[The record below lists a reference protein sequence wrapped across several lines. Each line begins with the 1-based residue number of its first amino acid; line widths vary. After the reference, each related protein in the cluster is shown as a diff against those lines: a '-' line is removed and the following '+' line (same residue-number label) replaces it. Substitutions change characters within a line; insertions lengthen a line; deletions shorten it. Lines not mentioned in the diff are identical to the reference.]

1 MKFADRRR
9 RDERLPEANHHR
21 ETRRDFKD
29 TAELRRAPNPY
40 QFADAFNIFR
50 SEEERELKAPPTTLK
65 GPPAYQR
72 DAPDA

>member
-1 MKFADRRR
+1 MHAVV
-9 RDERLPEANHHR
+9 R
-21 ETRRDFKD
+21 ETFYEPSRWSTRLL
-29 TAELRRAPNPY
+29 ARQSY